1 MPMKKSDLLRHGAE
15 AMQRSAGILELVD
28 NLADAGI
35 RTFPSFSAGGRLLS
49 LRFGEDPSRTLTQ
62 GRLFREIGAR
72 PPYRSV
78 TNHDPVLMEL
88 EESIRAG
95 RPQPRLLDEAGEVLI
110 GHDRAPDTM
119 STVLSNN
126 MSEARLGPAVLD
138 GWSTRGREALLEAA
152 RQHVDDPDAWEAID
166 AMPEAHGNAALRWI
180 CRGMPAGAAIRR
192 QEARVAEMASAR
204 PVAGEGSPAP

>member
-35 RTFPSFSAGGRLLS
+35 RTFPSFSAGGRLVS
-49 LRFGEDPSRTLTQ
+49 LRFGEAPSRTLTQ
-62 GRLFREIGAR
+62 GRFFREIGAR

-119 STVLSNN
+119 STVLSMN

-152 RQHVDDPDAWEAID
+152 RPHVDDPDAWEAID

-180 CRGMPAGAAIRR
+180 CRGMPADAAIRR
-192 QEARVAEMASAR
+192 QEARVAELASAR
-204 PVAGEGSPAP
+204 PDAGADSPSP